1 MINIMSDYL
10 PINSSSLRTDTI
22 VGCDLYLLV
31 KTSADSRYILY
42 CRGDTVFANDKR
54 EMLLERNISRL
65 FIKKD
70 DQQKYYEY
78 LESNFKDI
86 ISDSRISHDEKT
98 RIVQDV
104 ATYLVKDLFT
114 DPNTGIVNR
123 TKAFAYNMVDY
134 ILKDC
139 HAAHSLLKI
148 AVHEPLYLYSFSKCS
163 GRRHFIRKR
172 HWPWR

>member
-1 MINIMSDYL
+1 MSDYL

-42 CRGDTVFANDKR
+42 CRGDTVFENDKR

-86 ISDSRISHDEKT
+86 IPDSRISPDEKT

-114 DPNTGIVNR
+114 DPNTGIVNS

-134 ILKDC
+134 ILKDLRRI
-139 HAAHSLLKI
+139 ASLK
-148 AVHEPLYLYSFSKCS
+148 
-163 GRRHFIRKR
+163 
-172 HWPWR
+172 